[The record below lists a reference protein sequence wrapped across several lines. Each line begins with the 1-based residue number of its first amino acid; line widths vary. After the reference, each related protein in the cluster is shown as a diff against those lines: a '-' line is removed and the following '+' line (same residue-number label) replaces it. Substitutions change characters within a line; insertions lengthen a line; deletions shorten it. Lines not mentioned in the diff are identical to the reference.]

1 MKHISSYKTESFN
14 SKSLTS
20 YKNKNFNM
28 KPMATYKNDSFNSKS
43 LTSYITEYIIKKKLD
58 KPIDSENNELAE
70 SIYKV
75 FDIDDNELKDYIY
88 SWVYTN
94 KVKDIAYYKNTA
106 MSDISKISKN
116 IDDSGKLVINIK
128 DAYEYETKNLKNRY
142 ESSNN
147 ILELYDKK
155 LVLIEKHPYISKI
168 CTVYKIK

>member
-1 MKHISSYKTESFN
+1 MKHIN
-14 SKSLTS
+14 S
-20 YKNKNFNM
+20 
-28 KPMATYKNDSFNSKS
+28 YKNDSFNSKS
-43 LTSYITEYIIKKKLD
+43 LTSYKNESFNSKSLTLYITEYIIKKKLD

-94 KVKDIAYYKNTA
+94 KVKDIAYYKNAA

-155 LVLIEKHPYISKI
+155 LPYVSKI
-168 CTVYKIK
+168 CTVYKYK

>member
-1 MKHISSYKTESFN
+1 MKHISSYE
-14 SKSLTS
+14 
-20 YKNKNFNM
+20 NKNFNS
-28 KPMATYKNDSFNSKS
+28 KP

-58 KPIDSENNELAE
+58 KPIESENNEIAD

-155 LVLIEKHPYISKI
+155 LVLLENIHMCQKYVQYTNINETFKHLHNRIH
-168 CTVYKIK
+168 YK

>member
-1 MKHISSYKTESFN
+1 MKHISSYENKSFN
-14 SKSLTS
+14 SK
-20 YKNKNFNM
+20 
-28 KPMATYKNDSFNSKS
+28 P

-58 KPIDSENNELAE
+58 KPIDSENNEIAE

-128 DAYEYETKNLKNRY
+128 DAYKYETKNLKNRY

-147 ILELYDKK
+147 ILALYDKK
-155 LVLIEKHPYISKI
+155 LVLLEKHPYISKI
-168 CTVYKIK
+168 CTVYKYK

>member
-1 MKHISSYKTESFN
+1 MKHI
-14 SKSLTS
+14 TS
-20 YKNKNFNM
+20 YENESFNM
-28 KPMATYKNDSFNSKS
+28 KPMAT
-43 LTSYITEYIIKKKLD
+43 YITEYIIKKKLD
-58 KPIDSENNELAE
+58 KPIDSENNEIAE

-94 KVKDIAYYKNTA
+94 KVKDIAYYKNAA

-155 LVLIEKHPYISKI
+155 LVLLEKHPYVSKI
-168 CTVYKIK
+168 CTVYKYK

>member
-1 MKHISSYKTESFN
+1 MKHISSYETESFN

-20 YKNKNFNM
+20 YKNENFNM
-28 KPMATYKNDSFNSKS
+28 KPMAT
-43 LTSYITEYIIKKKLD
+43 YITEYIIKKKLD

-75 FDIDDNELKDYIY
+75 FNIDDNELKDYIY

-94 KVKDIAYYKNTA
+94 KVKDIAYYKNAA

-128 DAYEYETKNLKNRY
+128 DVYEYETKNLKNRY
-142 ESSNN
+142 ESSNS